1 MKQREESGMIPN
13 GRIELPLLEMGKSG
27 RSMF

>member
-13 GRIELPLLEMGKSG
+13 GRIVLPLLEMRKSE